1 MSVFELI
8 WLISKM
14 GNVEIWQMANVVSK
28 PPQIIFT
35 HKIQFLV
42 RKILFPLN
50 VKKKIWIWINDMI
63 PAVWLIVLKAGC
75 SWGFSNSLIIY
86 LSYWQ
91 SLFILENSQGEKT
104 VWFANM
110 GPIRIFMPTSIT
122 EKWPF
127 YLYVSFHGQQLD
139 AFTHVKALQ
148 FCPDI

>member
-1 MSVFELI
+1 MIDFKNGKCWDLTNGQCGEQTPSNHFHSQDSI
-8 WLISKM
+8 FGQKNSFFSKCEEE
-14 GNVEIWQMANVVSK
+14 N
-28 PPQIIFT
+28 
-35 HKIQFLV
+35 L
-42 RKILFPLN
+42 
-50 VKKKIWIWINDMI
+50 IWINDMI

-127 YLYVSFHGQQLD
+127 YLYVSFHSQQLD